1 MFSTQIERLADVIIE
16 NKLSKTNDREIII
29 YGLTTGIEIIFNIFT
44 TMILGFIFGLV
55 FESLVFLIA
64 FSMIRTYAGGYHCVK
79 AINCYLFSSTI
90 VILVLSIV
98 KFTPDKYIFIISVIL
113 LILSLPILLK
123 FMPVDTKTKSLDADE
138 KKYFR
143 KKAVTNLL
151 IEIVIIIALF
161 YISEYSLGYVVSL
174 SIMVTAFLIV
184 LGKIDNAL

>member
-98 KFTPDKYIFIISVIL
+98 KFTPDKYVFIISVIL
-113 LILSLPILLK
+113 LILSLPILLT
-123 FMPVDTKTKSLDADE
+123 FMPLDTKTKSLDADE

-161 YISEYSLGYVVSL
+161 YISKYSLGNVVSL

>member
-113 LILSLPILLK
+113 FILSLPILFE

-161 YISEYSLGYVVSL
+161 YISEYSFGYVVSL
-174 SIMVTAFLIV
+174 SIMVTAFLII

>member
-1 MFSTQIERLADVIIE
+1 MFYTQIEQLADVIIE

-98 KFTPDKYIFIISVIL
+98 KFTPDKYVFIISVIL

-123 FMPVDTKTKSLDADE
+123 FMPVDTKTKSLDVDE

-161 YISEYSLGYVVSL
+161 YISKYSLGYVVSL
-174 SIMVTAFLIV
+174 SIMVTAFMVV
-184 LGKIDNAL
+184 LGKINN

>member
-98 KFTPDKYIFIISVIL
+98 KFTPDKYVFIISVIL
-113 LILSLPILLK
+113 LILSLPILFE

-161 YISEYSLGYVVSL
+161 YISEYSFGYVVSL
-174 SIMVTAFLIV
+174 SIMVTAFLII

>member
-98 KFTPDKYIFIISVIL
+98 KFTPDKYVFIISVIL
-113 LILSLPILLK
+113 LILSLPILFE

-151 IEIVIIIALF
+151 IEIVIIIAFF
-161 YISEYSLGYVVSL
+161 YISEYSFGYVVSL